1 MRRGWGAVIKDGERL
16 AEWLEIAEKLKFD
29 DGLSWTDLAKQ
40 MQPYFPNL
48 TEHQTLEK
56 VRRALRRSDRY
67 PPQSKARPVG
77 VVGDL
82 HTPFEHPGYL
92 RFLQDTFKSYGVGR
106 KVFVGDL
113 FDHYAYSR
121 FTKKP
126 LAMNPKQEKEMARER
141 ISKYCEAFP
150 KADIV
155 LGNHDTRY
163 IERAEEF
170 GIDSEIIKGFKDI
183 YGLPKGWQI
192 YDEYENYLIIDN
204 VLYIHGSAYNGQYG
218 AKQAALNEQMSVV
231 MGHGHSFAGV
241 FPVANK
247 RKLMFGMNVGCGI
260 DIGAYAFAYNK
271 KDKFR
276 PLLGCGIVFNDSYA
290 IWVPMGGEY
299 FRD

>member
-1 MRRGWGAVIKDGERL
+1 MDWRSEAER
-16 AEWLEIAEKLKFD
+16 LKFD
-29 DGLSWTDLAKQ
+29 DGVSWTELARR
-40 MQPYFPNL
+40 MSPMFPEL
-48 TEHQTLEK
+48 SETQALEK
-56 VRRALRRSDRY
+56 VRRALRQSERY
-67 PPQSKARPVG
+67 QKSAKAKRPIG
-77 VVGDL
+77 VAGDI
-82 HTPFEHPGYL
+82 HAPFDHPGYL
-92 RFLQDTFKSYGVGR
+92 RFLQDTFKAFKVGR
-106 KVFVGDL
+106 EVFVGDL
-113 FDHYAYSR
+113 FDHYSYSR

-141 ISKYCEAFP
+141 INRYCEAFP
-150 KADIV
+150 RADVI

-163 IERAEEF
+163 IDRAEEF

-192 YDEYENYLIIDN
+192 YDEYENPLIIDD
-204 VLYIHGSAYNGQYG
+204 VLYIHGSAYNGQHG
-218 AKQAALNEQMSVV
+218 AKMAALNEQMSVV

-241 FPVANK
+241 WPIANK

-276 PLLGCGIVFNDSYA
+276 PLLGCGIVFSPGYA
-290 IWVPMGGEY
+290 IWVPMGEEY

>member
-1 MRRGWGAVIKDGERL
+1 MDWQSEAERM
-16 AEWLEIAEKLKFD
+16 KFD
-29 DGLSWTDLAKQ
+29 EGLSWTELAKQ
-40 MQPYFPNL
+40 MQPFFPEL
-48 TEHQTLEK
+48 SETQVLEK
-56 VRRALRRSDRY
+56 VRRALRYSDRY
-67 PPQSKARPVG
+67 HSGKPKAAKNTKPVG
-77 VVGDL
+77 VIGDI
-82 HTPFEHPGYL
+82 HAPFDHPSYL
-92 RFLQDTFKSYGVGR
+92 RFLQDTFKLFGVGR

-113 FDHYAYSR
+113 FDHYSYSR
-121 FTKKP
+121 FIKKP
-126 LAMNPKQEKEMARER
+126 LAMNPKQEKEMAKER

-150 KADIV
+150 KADVI

-163 IERAEEF
+163 IDRAEEF

-183 YGLPKGWQI
+183 YGLPKGWNV
-192 YDEYENYLIIDN
+192 YDEYENFLIIND

-241 FPVANK
+241 WPIANK
-247 RKLMFGMNVGCGI
+247 RRLMFGMNVGCGI

-276 PLLGCGIVFNDSYA
+276 PLLGCGIVFNSSYA